1 MAAIEL
7 TAILLTFISDVKL
20 REVIHRST
28 YSAYRI
34 IYSR

>member
-28 YSAYRI
+28 NKVEEVGLGS
-34 IYSR
+34 